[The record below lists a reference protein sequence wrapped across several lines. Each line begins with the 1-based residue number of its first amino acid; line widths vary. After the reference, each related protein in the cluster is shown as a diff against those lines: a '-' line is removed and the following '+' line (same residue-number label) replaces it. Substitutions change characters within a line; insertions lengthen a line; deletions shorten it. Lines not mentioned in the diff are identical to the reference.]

1 MDTINLEFSILSDE
15 YKINTLISE
24 SNYFSTLIKT
34 NVSIN
39 ESAFGDKVKGI
50 IKDFG
55 GKIKEIISNIKDF
68 FVNLKERIKQK
79 IVNFAWK
86 IINKWDTTAYEYDD
100 DFDDEFFEDDEDIVE
115 NESVIYENEQKVLWF
130 SKKTINDFV
139 KEHEDNINNSF
150 KNLDKIY
157 NSVNEYNKVVDEYN
171 NFVKSVSI
179 GKANNMELIDLSDS
193 EVYKKIEEKTAEIK
207 TKSDDIYKIILSN
220 NKENKYSSKE
230 LSNERESS
238 KSSATDLKPETSNV
252 SKTEIAKP
260 KDIIKYKSEFKNIV
274 NDALNK
280 ISTVEKVTNK
290 WCDEMSN
297 SIKALEAMAKQME
310 DIIGSA
316 TGYDIVSKQNVNLR
330 SAIQLYNT
338 IMRDFGR
345 TNTNLTNVSKFII
358 IDFTKLATNL
368 NFAIKVNG
376 KFFKKKK

>member
-1 MDTINLEFSILSDE
+1 MDTLNLEFSILDDE
-15 YKINTLISE
+15 YKINTLLSE
-24 SNYFSTLIKT
+24 QNYFSTLIKT

-55 GKIKEIISNIKDF
+55 TKIKEIIGNIKNF
-68 FVNLKERIKQK
+68 FARLKERIRQK
-79 IVNFAWK
+79 LVDFAWK
-86 IINKWDTTAYEYDD
+86 IINKWDFDEFDD
-100 DFDDEFFEDDEDIVE
+100 DFDDTFFEDDEDIVE

-157 NSVNEYNKVVDEYN
+157 NSVNEYNKAIDEYN

-179 GKANNMELIDLSDS
+179 GKANNMELIDLSDT

-207 TKSDDIYKIILSN
+207 TKSDDIYKIILSS

-260 KDIIKYKSEFKNIV
+260 KDIIKYQSEFKKIV

-290 WCDEMSN
+290 WCDEMTN

-310 DIIGSA
+310 DIMGSA

-330 SAIQLYNT
+330 SAIQLYNI

-345 TNTNLTNVSKFII
+345 TNTNLTNVSKYII